1 MFKDADIG
9 FFFFL
14 LKQEQKGGLITTK
27 MRSDTM
33 KYHEIRILEWR
44 DFTKNKPEIW

>member
-27 MRSDTM
+27 MRSDNEIPWNSNTRM
-33 KYHEIRILEWR
+33 KGFY
-44 DFTKNKPEIW
+44 